1 VYHLQ
6 VRKAADLNIQENGRF
21 AWHGLIFT
29 DKDKLCQDDR
39 VWFFYEYP
47 IPLDTGMVLLYSMS
61 EAASMITPTDLI
73 LVCVLPGPRDLEIAR
88 LLGWYRIPFRT
99 APKVVAVDSLAFYQP
114 GTFGEAAGRID
125 FLAPVRGHE
134 LTTRAELL
142 RDEPDHPHA
151 REEYFKLQLGPL
163 EKLAH
168 PILADKWRRLTFLYT
183 TGEYLL
189 NAQTLNDLVV
199 QSDERQILWQS
210 LRERAANQQL
220 YKTDL
225 PEADLPPEVLM
236 ALLGIKEV
244 SEGYDVSDGP
254 EAGW

>member
-1 VYHLQ
+1 M
-6 VRKAADLNIQENGRF
+6 
-21 AWHGLIFT
+21 
-29 DKDKLCQDDR
+29 DKDGNML
-39 VWFFYEYP
+39 
-47 IPLDTGMVLLYSMS
+47 
-61 EAASMITPTDLI
+61 APTDLI

-99 APKVVAVDSLAFYQP
+99 APKVVAVDALAFYQP
-114 GTFGEAAGRID
+114 GTFGESAGRIE
-125 FLAPVRGHE
+125 FLARVCGHE

-151 REEYFKLQLGPL
+151 REEYYKVQLGPL
-163 EKLAH
+163 EKLPH
-168 PILADKWRRLTFLYT
+168 PVTADKWKRLTFLYT

-189 NAQTLNDLVV
+189 KAQTLNDLVV

-225 PEADLPPEVLM
+225 PETDLPPEVLM
-236 ALLGIKEV
+236 ALLGIKEAEV
-244 SEGYDVSDGP
+244 PYGPKEPDVP
-254 EAGW
+254 MEEEW